1 MKLGQSEFVGSLDND
16 GVGRRNVD
24 SGLDDGRADEQV
36 VPLLQELAHHALE
49 IALAHL
55 AVRDRD
61 ARLGKELLQ
70 LLAHYLDR
78 RDVVVQE
85 KDLTA
90 ALQFPERRLADDA
103 ARIRRDES

>member
-1 MKLGQSEFVGSLDND
+1 MKLGQSEFVGALDND

-70 LLAHYLDR
+70 LLTHYLDR
-78 RDVVVQE
+78 GDVVVQE
-85 KDLTA
+85 KDLAA
-90 ALQFPERRLADDA
+90 ALELSEGGFADN
-103 ARIRRDES
+103 AR